1 MPWPWAQTSLM
12 PFPFRESGQRGMR
25 RSGNAID
32 RSLAQGSVSSIHRE
46 DEFNAGVETL
56 LLELAELAAMAG
68 K

>member
-25 RSGNAID
+25 RSGNAND